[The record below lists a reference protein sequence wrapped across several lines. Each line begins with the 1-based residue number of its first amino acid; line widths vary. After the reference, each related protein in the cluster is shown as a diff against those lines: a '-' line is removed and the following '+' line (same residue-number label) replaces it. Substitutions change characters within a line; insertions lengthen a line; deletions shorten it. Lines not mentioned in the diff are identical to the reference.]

1 MASKKFLFLVV
12 SFCLL
17 ASFGYSQRVGS
28 SYDVKDSS
36 LVPAKRMPQH
46 TEFLNGQYN
55 FPSKPRNQ
63 WEIGIKGGLFQVSG
77 DIPAQ
82 FVSPGFGLHV
92 RKAFGYIFSLRME
105 YMYGIGKG
113 YSFREN
119 QNFGKNPA
127 WGANIGNAGQMYS
140 APFNEAGVGGLVNQ
154 YSSVYHW
161 TGNLADRSR
170 PFDKVFYNYKTKVQD
185 LSIQGVVTLNN
196 VRFHKSKTGFNIY
209 GFAGVGGSIYDTKV
223 DALGAD
229 GQKYT
234 EFNTLT
240 QSSYKNRRDF
250 IKNMKNNILDGEF
263 ETAAENQGER
273 RPKLFGDTFKPSG
286 TVGMGIAFKLSNRL
300 NLALEDRWTFVK
312 DDLLD
317 GQRWQEHAF
326 GDAVLT
332 RDFDSYNYMSLGL
345 NINLGAKS
353 VEPLWWLNPL
363 DYAYS
368 EIRNPRLMRL
378 PKPVLPDTDADGVTD
393 QFDREQTPAGCPVDS
408 HGVSLDTDGDGVP
421 DCKDKELITPTTCQ
435 PVDADGVGKCPVPCP
450 DEKCFEGYIKK
461 GNNDCATTMGALPS
475 VSFKAGSNKL
485 SDDAKAVLA
494 TVAAKLRNNP
504 GCKVVVVGYCSSNKK
519 EQQLSWDHVN
529 AVINYFVDKEGVS
542 QDRFIFNYGQEG
554 GDCNTVDLRAAA
566 EGEDGPNR
574 VEPPHPALRKN

>member
-1 MASKKFLFLVV
+1 MASKKYLFLAV

-17 ASFGYSQRVGS
+17 ASYGFSQRVGT

-36 LVPAKRMPQH
+36 LVPGKRMPQH
-46 TEFLNGQYN
+46 TEFLNGSYN

-63 WEIGIKGGLFQVSG
+63 WEIGVKGGLFQVSG

-82 FVSPGFGLHV
+82 FVSPGFGAHV
-92 RKAFGYIFSLRME
+92 RKAFGYIFSLRLE

-113 YSFREN
+113 YSFRAA
-119 QNFGKNPA
+119 QNYAKNPA
-127 WGANIGNAGQMYS
+127 WGANIADPNQRYS
-140 APFNEAGVGGLVNQ
+140 APQQINGVGTPLIV
-154 YSSVYHW
+154 SSK
-161 TGNLADRSR
+161 TRLTTT
-170 PFDKVFYNYKTKVQD
+170 PLEQVFYNYKTKVQD
-185 LSIQGVVTLNN
+185 LSLEAVFTLNN

-223 DALGAD
+223 NSLDEDANN
-229 GQKYT
+229 QKYN
-234 EFNTLT
+234 FNSIT
-240 QSSYKNRRDF
+240 QASYKNRRDF
-250 IKNMKNNILDGEF
+250 IKDMKKNILDGSF

-286 TVGMGIAFKLSNRL
+286 TVGMGIAFKLSNRI
-300 NLALEDRWTFVK
+300 NLALEDRWTIIK

-317 GQRWQEHAF
+317 GQRWQEQPW
-326 GDAVLT
+326 GDATLT
-332 RDFDSYNYMSLGL
+332 RDFDSYNYMTVGL

-421 DCKDKELITPTTCQ
+421 DCKDKELITPTYCQ
-435 PVDADGVGKCPVPCP
+435 PVDADGVGKCPVACP
-450 DEKCFEGYIKK
+450 DPEKCPDLFKPK
-461 GNNDCATTMGALPS
+461 TVDCAALMGALPS

-485 SDDAKAVLA
+485 SDDSKAVLA
-494 TVAAKLRNNP
+494 TVASKLRNNP